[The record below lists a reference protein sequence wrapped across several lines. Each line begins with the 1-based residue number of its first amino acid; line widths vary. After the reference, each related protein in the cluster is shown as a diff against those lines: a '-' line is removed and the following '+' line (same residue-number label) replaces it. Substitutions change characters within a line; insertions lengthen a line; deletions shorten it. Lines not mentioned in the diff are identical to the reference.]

1 MTIYGLVQQEPRCS
15 LRKINRFILELRKK
29 QSTNN
34 YYIASQVLKQ
44 RFLAHKEIHICIC
57 SLEMY
62 IPTL

>member
-1 MTIYGLVQQEPRCS
+1 MACCS
-15 LRKINRFILELRKK
+15 KNHTKNKQVYIRIAEK

-34 YYIASQVLKQ
+34 YYMTSQVLKQ
-44 RFLAHKEIHICIC
+44 RFLGHKEIHICIC